1 MLHNPD
7 YAVLRQQC
15 AVEGVQLHILTMR
28 ITGMMNFGPGG
39 IVIGLAAPEH
49 HHEL

>member
-7 YAVLRQQC
+7 YALLRQQC